1 MNILL
6 KNIFTAAPN
15 HHSNK
20 DIIRWWERR
29 RVFYNGV
36 MLVAGL
42 ITVMLAILLHEIT
55 FADTINTLPPILIFA
70 FSANLF
76 FTLGWIV
83 EIACGRYISEKQFLQ
98 KTGPIL
104 LIAGTSLS
112 VLLTIAID
120 IALLIAFFFQS

>member
-1 MNILL
+1 MNMLL
-6 KNIFTAAPN
+6 KNIFTAAPIHN
-15 HHSNK
+15 SNK

-29 RVFYNGV
+29 RIFYNGV
-36 MLVAGL
+36 MLVAGVVT
-42 ITVMLAILLHEIT
+42 IMLAILLHEIS

-76 FTLGWIV
+76 FTLGWIM
-83 EIACGRYISEKQFLQ
+83 EIVCSRFISEKELLQ

-112 VLLTIAID
+112 VLFTIAID
-120 IALLIAFFFQS
+120 IALLIAFFFQH

>member
-1 MNILL
+1 M
-6 KNIFTAAPN
+6 
-15 HHSNK
+15 
-20 DIIRWWERR
+20 
-29 RVFYNGV
+29 
-36 MLVAGL
+36 AGL

-83 EIACGRYISEKQFLQ
+83 EIVCSRYVSEKQFLE
-98 KTGPIL
+98 KAGPIL

-112 VLLTIAID
+112 ILFTIAID
-120 IALLIAFFFQS
+120 IALLIAFFFQNR